1 MDPGVIGDGL
11 VLDLLDRMP
20 TPHAL
25 RLGIGAG
32 ERRWIGE
39 DGVGQR
45 RGEMLPRA
53 GRGGLHQRPSF
64 PGPGDGE
71 SGATPAGWEGIIGTA
86 SLAGEA
92 EREGGG
98 GGKGG

>member
-1 MDPGVIGDGL
+1 MKAQRCRRHREAAHRPALPARQGARRMDPGVIGDGL

-32 ERRWIGE
+32 EMRWIGE

-45 RGEMLPRA
+45 RGEMLQRA
-53 GRGGLHQRPSF
+53 GRGERSEEHTSELQ
-64 PGPGDGE
+64 
-71 SGATPAGWEGIIGTA
+71 
-86 SLAGEA
+86 SLMRISYAV
-92 EREGGG
+92 
-98 GGKGG
+98 